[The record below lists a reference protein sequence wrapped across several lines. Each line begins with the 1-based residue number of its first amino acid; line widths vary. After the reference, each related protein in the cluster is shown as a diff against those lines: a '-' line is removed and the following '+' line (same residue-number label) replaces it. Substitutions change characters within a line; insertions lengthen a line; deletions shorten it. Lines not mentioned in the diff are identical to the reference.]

1 MHAPETV
8 VVRGRHIDCPKSAA
22 LRDQAGPEFFR
33 ANTIQLVL
41 RRILLNVLREG
52 NDGHKL
58 VRGLDV
64 AFPSRV
70 PIDVVAWR

>member
-8 VVRGRHIDCPKSAA
+8 IVRGRNIDCPKGAA
-22 LRDQAGPEFFR
+22 RRDQAGPEFFR
-33 ANTIQLVL
+33 ANTIQFVL
-41 RRILLNVLREG
+41 RRVLLNVLGNG
-52 NDGHKL
+52 NDRHEL

-64 AFPSRV
+64 ALAPCV